1 MSSYMEM
8 LIEFIFTMKEK
19 LRVINENSYNSF
31 ALKVGTYSIQVY
43 IVLGKISSVVAL
55 CYLFLILISLLKF
68 FWKVSFNMESRKVTF
83 RAMIFF
89 FNFISLILVDILMD
103 HKIKIQSWTL
113 SIVLYCNRM
122 LFSCF
127 WKCVIFSL

>member
-31 ALKVGTYSIQVY
+31 ALKVGTYIIQLY
-43 IVLGKISSVVAL
+43 KVLGKISSVVAL
-55 CYLFLILISLLKF
+55 CYLFLVLISLWSSFGRFLLWKLEKSHFVLWYF
-68 FWKVSFNMESRKVTF
+68 FL
-83 RAMIFF
+83 
-89 FNFISLILVDILMD
+89 NFISLILVDILMN

-113 SIVLYCNRM
+113 TIVLYCNRM
-122 LFSCF
+122 LFFCF
-127 WKCVIFSL
+127 LKCVIFSL